1 MKTKLLIAIVSII
14 SVVSVA
20 TVADNYT
27 NKELN
32 DETTKNIYVCDIF
45 SNWDEEVS

>member
-20 TVADNYT
+20 TVAN
-27 NKELN
+27 NELN